1 MEAFWLTNGRPV
13 SKIVETPIETL
24 VVYKQV

>member
-1 MEAFWLTNGRPV
+1 MEAYGVTNGRPV